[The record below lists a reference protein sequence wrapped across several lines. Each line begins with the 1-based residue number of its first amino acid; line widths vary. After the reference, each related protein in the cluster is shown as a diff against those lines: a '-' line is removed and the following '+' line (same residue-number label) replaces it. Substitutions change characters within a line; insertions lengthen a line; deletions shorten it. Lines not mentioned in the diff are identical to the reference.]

1 MPALPELS
9 CRYPGD
15 NFVPYSM
22 MAEEWAGGGGL
33 RFFPLLVLCAL
44 HSKGSTTSRLCSHLD
59 FPFFTL
65 PSQYGG
71 PTTWEGFSKVFF
83 HCLQLYLQQQLSDAL
98 LPLSWSRVHPC
109 RVVWNTVK
117 QNSTLY
123 PLYPDVVTVQK
134 SLKSTEAENKYT
146 VFWKVISH
154 CMRNISEAFEGEIAK
169 WISLEKVHPFNQVD
183 LKINL
188 VHLVQISNVDF
199 R

>member
-9 CRYPGD
+9 RRYPGD
-15 NFVPYSM
+15 RFVPYGM
-22 MAEEWAGGGGL
+22 VAEEWAGGGGL
-33 RFFPLLVLCAL
+33 HFLLLLLCAL
-44 HSKGSTTSRLCSHLD
+44 HSKGATTSRLCSHLD
-59 FPFFTL
+59 FAFFTL
-65 PSQYGG
+65 QSQDDG
-71 PTTWEGFSKVFF
+71 PTTWEGFAKVFF
-83 HCLQLYLQQQLSDAL
+83 HCLQLCLQQQLSDAL
-98 LPLSWSRVHPC
+98 LPLLWSRVHPC
-109 RVVWNTVK
+109 RAVWNTVK

-154 CMRNISEAFEGEIAK
+154 RMRNISEAFEGEIAK